1 MPTNPDA
8 ASPPSPRLIVGVG
21 ASAGGLEAFTRLLAA
36 LPARTG
42 MAFLFVQH
50 LDPTRPSLLTE
61 LLGPKTSMAVVSAE
75 QGAAVEAD
83 TVYVIPPDTALAI
96 DAGRVALSAPTLVRG
111 VRLPIDHLFRSLAR
125 ELGPRAAGIVLSGA
139 GSDGSAGLR
148 AIKAAGGLAIV
159 QTPVS
164 SSQSGMPQSAVD
176 TGVVDLV
183 IEIERMPVA
192 LERFARLPPASQLE
206 PPPGADDA
214 ASRPGVLGDRE
225 LERLRA
231 VLEAQE
237 RFDLGVYKRGTV
249 ERRVLRRMALGGFQ
263 TPAAYVERLQ
273 RDERERHA
281 LVQDLLIS
289 VTEFFRDS
297 DACDALRRE
306 AIDPLVASLQA
317 GDTLR
322 AWVPGCATGEEA
334 YSIAIECLEAIEAG
348 GRPIGL
354 QVFATDIDEEAIA
367 VGRAGVYSYGIAER
381 ITPERLQRYFAAAGD
396 RGYQVARPLRDAVS
410 FAEHDL
416 TRDPPFSRMDLISCR
431 NLLIYLR
438 PEVQQRV
445 LTMLHFALNPD
456 RYLFLGTS
464 ESTGAVRDLFSVVSK
479 PCRIY
484 RKVGASRSLDLG
496 RNRRD
501 RPGRDTPRTGPGAQT
516 GPRTDRPVTTRP
528 DRDDPVRRQVMQALV
543 PPCLVVAGS
552 GAVLFMHGDLRPFLR
567 FPEGEDLR
575 FDVSALVTP
584 ELATRTRAA
593 LYRCRRDRE
602 PVVAESALEADG
614 TRRVRIA
621 ATPAP
626 GLGDQA
632 VILSFELAGTAGAEP
647 APAASP
653 GDRALIVQL
662 ERELDATRGDLR
674 HTVEELETS
683 TEELRSSNEEAMSMN
698 EELQSS
704 NEELEATTEEL
715 RSLNEELTTV
725 NSQLREKVEQL
736 EQAHDDLTNFFAS
749 TKIATLFLD
758 DALRV
763 KRITPAA
770 AELLR
775 IGDPDLGRP
784 VGDIARD
791 LLQHGLVE
799 DARAVLK
806 HLVPRSRDLRT
817 GQGRWMART
826 VLPYRTE
833 HRSIEGVV
841 VTLVD
846 ITDLKNTT
854 ERLAW
859 RERQQAVIAR
869 LGLQALKEPDLQSFM
884 DQTVREVCRTLE
896 AGFAKILELQPGRR
910 KLFLRAGVGWEAGL
924 VGSANVP
931 ATDASQAGYT
941 LRAGEPVLVEDL
953 PTETRFTGLALLT
966 DHGVR
971 SGVSCVI
978 RYGESEYGV
987 IGVHDRRPAVFTPED
1002 VNFLQAVA
1010 SVIGSAIWRHQTRT
1024 RLAIERGVTRVL
1036 ADSRSLEDAAAGV
1049 LGVLSRELRTT
1060 VGELWWA
1067 DESRTRLTCRLV
1079 TTVPAR
1085 DREAVEERLSWSAF
1099 GPGQGLVGQVFARA
1113 RALWI
1118 TDFRDPSE
1126 FARLDEISSLGLV
1139 TGVAFPVVAGGEVLG
1154 VVTAFS
1160 KERVIAA
1167 EILLR
1172 SLEALGRS
1180 IGEFT
1185 RRLDIEARAERLA
1198 AITASSHDAILS
1210 YDFDGIITEW
1220 LGGAEAL
1227 YGYPAA
1233 EMIGASVDRLVPED
1247 RREELRAVIAL
1258 VRKGEI
1264 LEPLETE
1271 RVCRDGS
1278 HVEVSVRTSPIRN
1291 RRGDVIGVSSTDRD
1305 DTRHKAAER
1314 RLVDADRQK
1323 DEFLAMLGHEL
1334 RNPLAAVRSAA
1345 EVLKVHARNAPPL
1358 ERTQAIL
1365 ERQTGHMA
1373 KLLDGLLDVSR
1384 IIRGKIAIESD
1395 AVDLA
1400 EVCRDVAA
1408 DVTERIGSR
1417 ALSIRSD
1424 LPTGPVW
1431 VIGDRVRLTQV
1442 VDNLL
1447 SNAVKYTPDDGSVT
1461 LTLAPVDGAAVI
1473 TVRDTGVGIEPELLP
1488 DIFDVFRQA
1497 RQTLDRSSGG
1507 LGLGLA
1513 LVKSLVRMHG
1523 GDVEARSRGRG
1534 HGAEF
1539 IVRLPLTDRQR
1550 QAPDQPE
1557 TVEATPL
1564 RLLVVED
1571 NEDVAEMLQAVLRR
1585 AGHEVTVAMRGEEG
1599 VAMARA
1605 SRPDA
1610 VLCDLGLPGGMT
1622 GFDVARTLRGN
1633 LDTQGI
1639 ALIALSG
1646 YSRPEDKAR
1655 AAEAGFDGHIAKPVD
1670 ARSIGR
1676 ALAELV
1682 RPAPAG
1688 AGDDND

>member
-1 MPTNPDA
+1 MTTNPDA
-8 ASPPSPRLIVGVG
+8 ASRPSPRLIVGVG
-21 ASAGGLEAFTRLLAA
+21 ASAGGLEAFTQLLAA

-50 LDPTRPSLLTE
+50 LDPTRRSLLTE
-61 LLGPKTSMAVVSAE
+61 LLGSKTSMAVVRAE
-75 QGAAVEAD
+75 QGAVVEAD

-96 DAGRVALSAPTLVRG
+96 DAGRIALSAPTLVRG
-111 VRLPIDHLFRSLAR
+111 VRLPIDHLFRSLAGA
-125 ELGPRAAGIVLSGA
+125 LGPRGAGIILSGA

-148 AIKAAGGLAIV
+148 DIKAAGGLAIV
-159 QTPVS
+159 QTPAS
-164 SSQSGMPQSAVD
+164 STQPGMPQSAID

-183 IEIERMPVA
+183 IDIDQMPVA
-192 LERFARLPPASQLE
+192 LERFARLSPASQLE
-206 PPPGADDA
+206 PPPEADESAD
-214 ASRPGVLGDRE
+214 RPGVLGDRE

-231 VLEAQE
+231 VVEAHEQ
-237 RFDLGVYKRGTV
+237 FDPGVYKRGTV
-249 ERRVLRRMALGGFQ
+249 ERRVLRRMTLGGFQ
-263 TPAAYVERLQ
+263 TPAAYIERLQ
-273 RDERERHA
+273 HDERERHA

-297 DACDALRRE
+297 DACEALRRE

-367 VGRAGVYSYGIAER
+367 VGRAGVYPYGIAER
-381 ITPERLQRYFAAAGD
+381 ITPERLQRYFVAGGD
-396 RGYQVARPLRDAVS
+396 RGYQVARPIRDAVS

-416 TRDPPFSRMDLISCR
+416 TRDPPFSRIDLVSCR

-445 LTMLHFALNPD
+445 LTMLHFALKPG

-464 ESTGAVRDLFSVVSK
+464 ESTGSGRDLFGVVSK

-484 RKVGASRSLDLG
+484 RKVGASRSLEL
-496 RNRRD
+496 RRD
-501 RPGRDTPRTGPGAQT
+501 RRPGRDTPRAGAGGAS
-516 GPRTDRPVTTRP
+516 GPRVDRPATTRP
-528 DRDDPVRRQVMQALV
+528 DRDDPVRLQVMQALV

-575 FDVSALVTP
+575 FDVTALVTP

-593 LYRCRRDRE
+593 LYKCRRDRK
-602 PVVAESALEADG
+602 PVVAQSGLEADG
-614 TRRVRIA
+614 ARRVRIT

-626 GLGDQA
+626 GLDDAA
-632 VILSFELAGTAGAEP
+632 VILSFEPLETAGAEP
-647 APAASP
+647 ALPAAAP
-653 GDRALIVQL
+653 GDRALIAQL
-662 ERELDATRGDLR
+662 ERELDATRDDLR
-674 HTVEELETS
+674 HTVDELESS
-683 TEELRSSNEEAMSMN
+683 TAELRSSNEEAMSMN

-758 DALRV
+758 DDLRV

-775 IGDPDLGRP
+775 IGDPDIGRP

-791 LLQHGLVE
+791 LLQHGLEE
-799 DARAVLK
+799 DAHAVLE
-806 HLVPRSRDLRT
+806 HLVPRSRDLRM
-817 GQGRWMART
+817 GQDRWIART

-846 ITDLKNTT
+846 ITDLKSTT

-896 AGFAKILELQPGRR
+896 AGYAKILELQPGRR
-910 KLFLRAGVGWEAGL
+910 KLFLRAGVGWQDGL
-924 VGSANVP
+924 VGSAHVP

-941 LRAGEPVLVEDL
+941 LRAGESVLVADL
-953 PTETRFTGLALLT
+953 LAETRFTGPALLT

-971 SGVSCVI
+971 SGVSCII

-987 IGVHDRRPAVFTPED
+987 IGVHDRRPAAFTPED
-1002 VNFLQAVA
+1002 ANFLQAVA
-1010 SVIGSAIWRHQTRT
+1010 SVVGSAIWRHQTRT
-1024 RLAIERGVTRVL
+1024 RLAVERGVTRVL
-1036 ADSRSLEDAAAGV
+1036 AESRTLDDAAAGV
-1049 LGVLSRELRTT
+1049 LGVLARELRTT

-1079 TTVPAR
+1079 STVPAR
-1085 DREAVEERLSWSAF
+1085 DREAVEERLGGSTF

-1113 RALWI
+1113 RALWL
-1118 TDFRDPSE
+1118 TDFRDPAE
-1126 FARLDEISSLGLV
+1126 FERLDDISRFGLA

-1180 IGEFT
+1180 MGEFI
-1185 RRLDIEARAERLA
+1185 RRLEIEARAERLA

-1210 YDFDGIITEW
+1210 YDFDGVITDW

-1227 YGYPAA
+1227 YGYPAD

-1264 LEPLETE
+1264 LEPLETQ
-1271 RVCRDGS
+1271 RICRDGS

-1291 RRGDVIGVSSTDRD
+1291 RRGEVVGVSSTDRD

-1358 ERTQAIL
+1358 ERTQAVL
-1365 ERQTGHMA
+1365 ERQTAHMA

-1395 AVDLA
+1395 VVDLA
-1400 EVCRDVAA
+1400 QLCREVAA

-1417 ALSIRSD
+1417 GLSIRSD

-1431 VIGDRVRLTQV
+1431 VVGDRVRLTQV
-1442 VDNLL
+1442 LDNLL
-1447 SNAVKYTPDDGSVT
+1447 SNAVKYTPDDGRVT
-1461 LTLAPVDGAAVI
+1461 LTLAREDGAAVVA
-1473 TVRDTGVGIEPELLP
+1473 VRDTGVGIEPELLP

-1497 RQTLDRSSGG
+1497 RQPLDRSSGG

-1523 GDVEARSRGRG
+1523 GNVEARSQGRG

-1539 IVRLPLTDRQR
+1539 IVRLPLTDRR
-1550 QAPDQPE
+1550 IPAPDQPE

-1585 AGHEVTVAMRGEEG
+1585 AGHQVSVATRGEEG
-1599 VAMARA
+1599 VTIARA

-1622 GFDVARTLRGN
+1622 GFDVARTLRGDP
-1633 LDTQGI
+1633 DTQRI

-1655 AAEAGFDGHIAKPVD
+1655 AAEVGFDGHIAKPVD

-1688 AGDDND
+1688 AGGDND